1 MDSLPEEALIRAE
14 AMAFRS
20 LVGHLQ
26 AHPEVQN
33 MSTMAAAGFCRNC
46 LSKWL
51 LAALRDQGPLPI
63 TAPITYDDVSQ
74 RIYGMAAKSWKEK
87 YQLKATDEDT
97 TKYNASKSYHAVHG
111 PSALDAIDAVA
122 VPAQANPCCREST
135 EPLLPLALP
144 SLPVCLPAD
153 DTALSVGIL
162 TVSDRASAG
171 AYQDESGPMIAKC
184 LRDFEA
190 KNPSVGVLLVHQK
203 IVPDDLA
210 GIAAVLQDW
219 SSQGPGGINLIITT
233 GGTGFSPR
241 DLTPEAT
248 TQVAD
253 RLLPSLALSIC
264 SATCKD
270 EPLAVLSRGVI
281 GIARLTVIW
290 NVPGAPHAVSQHL
303 FAGLPLITHAVLA
316 AQGH

>member
-1 MDSLPEEALIRAE
+1 MFSCLIGVVLAGVSHVHPLTQSLL
-14 AMAFRS
+14 
-20 LVGHLQ
+20 
-26 AHPEVQN
+26 
-33 MSTMAAAGFCRNC
+33 
-46 LSKWL
+46 
-51 LAALRDQGPLPI
+51 QGPLPI
-63 TAPITYDDVSQ
+63 TAPIIYDDVSQ

-203 IVPDDLA
+203 VSISSKCWRLA
-210 GIAAVLQDW
+210 RCACWRSRELILFLRFRLSLTTLQALLLCSKTGQAKVNCMVLDVVLLNPLTCFKKKML
-219 SSQGPGGINLIITT
+219 SGPGGINLIITT
-233 GGTGFSPR
+233 GGQHTEACLSP
-241 DLTPEAT
+241 LG
-248 TQVAD
+248 
-253 RLLPSLALSIC
+253 
-264 SATCKD
+264 K
-270 EPLAVLSRGVI
+270 PLAPPQPTLRVAFQARGSAR
-281 GIARLTVIW
+281 GI
-290 NVPGAPHAVSQHL
+290 
-303 FAGLPLITHAVLA
+303 
-316 AQGH
+316 